1 MKEIGQM
8 LKQWIPVNTIIR
20 EQFRKI
26 IIKEMARQFEVGLK
40 INKMNESEES
50 YYSYIIK
57 PKEILVYRQLEED
70 ENSFSDIEQI
80 INQLRNEGYEQPF
93 TL

>member
-1 MKEIGQM
+1 MKEIDQM

-26 IIKEMARQFEVGLK
+26 IIKEMATQFEVGLK
-40 INKMNESEES
+40 INKMNESKES

>member
-26 IIKEMARQFEVGLK
+26 IIKEMATQFEVGLK
-40 INKMNESEES
+40 INKMNESKES